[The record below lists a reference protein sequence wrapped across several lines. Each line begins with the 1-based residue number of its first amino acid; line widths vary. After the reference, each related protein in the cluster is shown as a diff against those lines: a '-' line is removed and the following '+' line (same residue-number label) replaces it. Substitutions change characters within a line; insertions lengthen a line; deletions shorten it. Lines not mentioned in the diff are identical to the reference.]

1 MAKIKLPPQLPFK
14 RLGIAGL
21 GLIGGSLAKALLPF
35 GGLDIYV
42 FDKDPETVKAAKKI
56 RRLAKVTDDP
66 LEFISWP
73 LDLAYLCLPVKKN
86 VELIELMGRQGVVY
100 PVTDA
105 GSTKTP
111 VTLAAHKA
119 GVVFCGGHPISG
131 REVSGFKHASA
142 DLWQGSLFILT
153 PDESFGLPG
162 EKLAR
167 DLFDFHKLLDC
178 RIKVMSPYEH
188 DKIYALV
195 SHLPYLSASAL
206 AGTVLARGG
215 QDSLNWVGTGFKDS
229 TRIAAASPPKWVE
242 IALDNAENLVE
253 NIEQLELMLGRIKE
267 ALSTKNEEALLGLL
281 EPISAFRQKL

>member
-1 MAKIKLPPQLPFK
+1 MAKIKLPPKLPFK

-35 GGLDIYV
+35 GGLEIYV

-56 RRLAKVTDDP
+56 RRLSKVTDDP
-66 LEFISWP
+66 SEFISWP

-86 VELIELMGRQGVVY
+86 VELIELMGRQGITY

-105 GSTKTP
+105 GSTKGP
-111 VTLAAHKA
+111 VTLAARNA
-119 GVVFCGGHPISG
+119 GLVFCGGHPISG
-131 REVSGFKHASA
+131 REVSGFKHAAA

-153 PDESFGLPG
+153 PDESFGAAG

-178 RIKVMSPYEH
+178 RIKVMSPSEH

-195 SHLPYLSASAL
+195 SHLPYLAASAL
-206 AGTVLARGG
+206 AGTVFAKGG
-215 QDSLNWVGTGFKDS
+215 LDSLNWAGTGFKDS

-253 NIEQLELMLGRIKE
+253 NIEQLELVLGSIKE
-267 ALSTKNEEALLGLL
+267 ALAAKNEEALLGLL
-281 EPISAFRQKL
+281 EPISTFRQKL